1 MSGALAFALS
11 SGATA
16 GAKFLHIWSRR
27 TIFCVS
33 HLVIGILLISAGY
46 FTDHHLGIAAFICIF
61 FCQFWL
67 QILTAPLFVYQT
79 EVLQNNA
86 LGMVNAWRSI
96 AFTWLKIF
104 VDNIVT
110 SMDPLFYVFIGHALY
125 FFGII
130 QLIAFV
136 VIFHMLEETKGK
148 NNQEKRM
155 VTNPIKMKLANLKK
169 LRFNDNIEKLSTHD
183 SKPLKRK

>member
-11 SGATA
+11 TGSLA

-33 HLVIGILLISAGY
+33 HLVIGILLIFAGF
-46 FTDHHLGIAAFICIF
+46 FTDRHIGIAAFVCIF

-79 EVLQNNA
+79 EVLQNSA

-96 AFTWLKIF
+96 LFTGLKIF
-104 VDNIVT
+104 VDNIFT
-110 SMDPLFYVFIGHALY
+110 SLDPLFYVFIGHAFY
-125 FFGII
+125 IFGII
-130 QLIAFV
+130 QLIAV
-136 VIFHMLEETKGK
+136 LVIYHMLEETKGK
-148 NNQEKRM
+148 NN
-155 VTNPIKMKLANLKK
+155 
-169 LRFNDNIEKLSTHD
+169 
-183 SKPLKRK
+183 